1 MPTVHTSQSAVPS
14 PQFKLSAFLA
24 QAPAHS
30 PQSIVHLQL
39 TICRMADAGQETTT
53 SSEFEVVGDAEQV
66 AQATD
71 QAQPQPAEQPLQ
83 ISEASLARTRLE
95 ESVLSHGVRIAPGIL
110 RLRSE
115 DVLNHL
121 TWSGL

>member
-30 PQSIVHLQL
+30 PQSIVHLQF

-71 QAQPQPAEQPLQ
+71 QAQPAEQPLQ
-83 ISEASLARTRLE
+83 ISEASLARSRLE

-121 TWSGL
+121 T